1 MLGEP
6 KEFERQL
13 VEQLKEFIHHESFIN
28 EAEQLETNDE
38 HKDKVRDSGND
49 DHKARRSSSSTVH
62 VEEALPSAS
71 RDHDH
76 ISVSSANS
84 SGNNS
89 LRSFNKSTHSSSRIV
104 PASGPVEAVAKG
116 AEEEMEF
123 VQQAMEKGVVYL
135 LGETQVVA
143 SQESSFLKKVVVNYA
158 YSFLRKNF
166 RQGEK
171 VMAVPSARL
180 LRVGMTYEI

>member
-1 MLGEP
+1 
-6 KEFERQL
+6 
-13 VEQLKEFIHHESFIN
+13 
-28 EAEQLETNDE
+28 
-38 HKDKVRDSGND
+38 
-49 DHKARRSSSSTVH
+49 
-62 VEEALPSAS
+62 
-71 RDHDH
+71 
-76 ISVSSANS
+76 
-84 SGNNS
+84 
-89 LRSFNKSTHSSSRIV
+89 
-104 PASGPVEAVAKG
+104 
-116 AEEEMEF
+116 
-123 VQQAMEKGVVYL
+123 MEKGVVYL